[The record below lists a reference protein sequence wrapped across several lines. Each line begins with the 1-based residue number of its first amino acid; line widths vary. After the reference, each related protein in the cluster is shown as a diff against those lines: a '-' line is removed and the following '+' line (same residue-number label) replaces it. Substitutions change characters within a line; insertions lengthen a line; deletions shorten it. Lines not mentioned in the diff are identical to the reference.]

1 RLDGVHFAIREYL
14 DDKIC
19 LAPIYGTSP
28 TRILELGSVLLLYR
42 AIDAAADFPK
52 AQVFA
57 VDLTSI
63 PASPLPKNLN
73 FQVFDVTQGF
83 PFEEKSFD
91 VVHARFILM
100 HLPNGKD
107 VLERA
112 AKLVKPGGW
121 LVVEDYD
128 MRSMIESSGPAVSHV
143 ITTWIGILQARG
155 ADGEIG
161 RKLESI
167 IHNSGEFS
175 QISTHKIPIPI
186 CNTGSVPKNL
196 TKLGSALKMSVKKLA
211 DDWAQRFS
219 AQGITQDDAE
229 KYKKE
234 IDTNVRK
241 LS

>member
-28 TRILELGSVLLLYR
+28 TRILELGSVFHR
-42 AIDAAADFPK
+42 SGKQAIDAAADFPK

-57 VDLTSI
+57 VDLTPI

-155 ADGEIG
+155 ADGEIE

-186 CNTGSVPKNL
+186 CNTGSGK
-196 TKLGSALKMSVKKLA
+196 
-211 DDWAQRFS
+211 QF
-219 AQGITQDDAE
+219 
-229 KYKKE
+229 
-234 IDTNVRK
+234 
-241 LS
+241 LSRRSG